1 MRLLLFHLALVGN
14 IVLAT
19 AALDHPELIQ
29 GSLCFTYLSTYL
41 APVQTWAA
49 SLDTVEF
56 SSPAID
62 RNQTSTSIEALP
74 TLDFLDSSSLES
86 PTLPI
91 DDEDVPTQYIGLLDW
106 DNREQRSIGDVHIQ
120 CCICH

>member
-1 MRLLLFHLALVGN
+1 
-14 IVLAT
+14 
-19 AALDHPELIQ
+19 LDP
-29 GSLCFTYLSTYL
+29 
-41 APVQTWAA
+41 
-49 SLDTVEF
+49 VEF

-106 DNREQRSIGDVHIQ
+106 GNREQRSIGDVHIQ